1 MQLKKRNFLPET
13 IITAIIIGFI
23 SVSPILDFE
32 ISSGLLLSMT
42 LSILMSF
49 WHGRLAGYLTFSISL
64 IIYCCGKI
72 FIHNESPAVLPFI
85 NVVSLGVVLIYLGGA
100 LRQIREHKM
109 TKIMH
114 RFRRN
119 SEERNQLSKIS
130 HAQQDIIQELEER
143 VTRQKDAINLLYD
156 RIHEID
162 CLDTNL
168 SISKLLDTII
178 HFTEA
183 DSLSLWVYDP
193 SLNKLRLRMK
203 KGDDSENAEQ
213 VLDLQESIEGWVFR
227 NNQLFSM
234 RMSLDYDNL
243 NQLNSQDSIICVPI
257 VLDNKTWGVINIE
270 SLPFIK
276 YSEYTENLVQ
286 IIISLAQPALK
297 KSLDFENL
305 LLGEEQ
311 HEITGLPQFTQLYRI
326 LDKNRYDES
335 GTINSSSLILMEF
348 QDFSDLIDK
357 YGSRRIIE
365 LQAELAKSISNKQSI
380 SPELFHY
387 RDDSKMAL
395 YIPHMDFDGCSLF
408 CLEAL
413 ESINSKT
420 WEIDGEKIAPDVN
433 LGYASS
439 GTGEKMDPDDLI
451 KRAEFLLEIQ
461 KI

>member
-1 MQLKKRNFLPET
+1 ML
-13 IITAIIIGFI
+13 IIT
-23 SVSPILDFE
+23 V
-32 ISSGLLLSMT
+32 
-42 LSILMSF
+42 SILMSF
-49 WHGRLAGYLTFSISL
+49 WHGRLAGLLTLGISL
-64 IIYCCGKI
+64 LMYCGGQI
-72 FIHNESPAVLPFI
+72 FLFNEIPELLQIFNVL
-85 NVVSLGVVLIYLGGA
+85 SLGILLIYLGGA
-100 LRQIREHKM
+100 LRKLREYKM
-109 TKIMH
+109 TKIMR

-168 SISKLLDTII
+168 SISKLLDTLT

-183 DSLSLWVYDP
+183 EALSLWVYDP
-193 SLNKLRLRMK
+193 SLNKLRLRMR
-203 KGDDSENAEQ
+203 KGDEQ
-213 VLDLQESIEGWVFR
+213 EGEQPILDLKESIEGWVFR

-234 RMSLDYDNL
+234 RMTLDYDNL
-243 NQLNSQDSIICVPI
+243 NQLNSKNSIMCFPV
-257 VLDNKTWGVINIE
+257 VLDNKTWGVVNIE

-297 KSLDFENL
+297 KALDFENL
-305 LLGEEQ
+305 LMGEEQ
-311 HEITGLPQFTQLYRI
+311 HDITGLPQFTQLYRI

-335 GTINSSSLILMEF
+335 GTINSSSLILIEF
-348 QDFSDLIDK
+348 QEYPELIDE
-357 YGSRRIIE
+357 YGTERIIK
-365 LQAELAKSISNKQSI
+365 LQAELSKSLADKQI
-380 SPELFHY
+380 NSPELFHY

-395 YIPHMDFDGCSLF
+395 YVPHMDFDGCSLF

-413 ESINSKT
+413 ESINSKS
-420 WEIDGEKIAPDVN
+420 WDLDGKKISPDVN

>member
-13 IITAIIIGFI
+13 LITAVIIGGL
-23 SVSPILDFE
+23 SVLPILDFG
-32 ISSGLLLSMT
+32 ISSGLMLIISI
-42 LSILMSF
+42 SILMSF
-49 WHGRLAGYLTFSISL
+49 WHGRLAGLLTLAISL
-64 IIYCCGKI
+64 SIYCAGQFFFFNSI
-72 FIHNESPAVLPFI
+72 PDLLPII
-85 NVVSLGVVLIYLGGA
+85 NVISLGILLIYLGGA
-100 LRQIREHKM
+100 LRKLREYKM

-119 SEERNQLSKIS
+119 SDEKSQLSKIS

-156 RIHEID
+156 RINEID
-162 CLDTNL
+162 CLDINL
-168 SISKLLDTII
+168 SISKLLDTIV
-178 HFTEA
+178 HFTESEA
-183 DSLSLWVYDP
+183 LSLWVYDP
-193 SLNKLRLRMK
+193 ALNKLRLRMR
-203 KGDDSENAEQ
+203 KGDEQ
-213 VLDLQESIEGWVFR
+213 DGEQPILDLKESLEGWVFR

-234 RMSLDYDNL
+234 RMTLEYDNL
-243 NQLNSQDSIICVPI
+243 NELNSRESIICVPI

-286 IIISLAQPALK
+286 IIVSLAQPALK
-297 KSLDFENL
+297 KSLDFETL
-305 LLGEEQ
+305 LMGEEQ
-311 HEITGLPQFTQLYRI
+311 HDITGLPQFTQLYRI

-335 GTINSSSLILMEF
+335 GMINSSSLIIIEF
-348 QDFSDLIDK
+348 QGYPELVDE
-357 YGSRRIIE
+357 YGNERIIK
-365 LQAELAKSISNKQSI
+365 LQSELAKSISDKQSNN
-380 SPELFHY
+380 PELFHY

-413 ESINSKT
+413 ETINSKT
-420 WEIDGEKIAPDVN
+420 WELDGKKISPDVN